1 MIYGLVNFFMN
12 NMVEILQ
19 DNKDDHLNPR
29 SS

>member
-12 NMVEILQ
+12 KMVKILQ
-19 DNKDDHLNPR
+19 DNKDDYLNPR

>member
-1 MIYGLVNFFMN
+1 MIYDLVNFFMN
-12 NMVEILQ
+12 NIVKILQ

>member
-12 NMVEILQ
+12 NKVKILQ

-29 SS
+29 FS

>member
-12 NMVEILQ
+12 NMVKILQ
-19 DNKDDHLNPR
+19 DNKDDHLNQR

>member
-12 NMVEILQ
+12 NMVKILQ